1 MALHHREWGHIPLDP
16 AHAAHHRQGADVHKL
31 MDAQHATDHGTVAD
45 HHMAGHSHPIG
56 DHDPV
61 TQFTVVAEMAVG
73 HQQIAAAQARLLM
86 ACGGAVDGDALTDGV
101 VIAEHHLGWI
111 AGVFQILGLQADAGA
126 RKDAIAAAHPHP
138 TIQHHMGADA
148 AIGAELNLR
157 ADHRI
162 GPHTDPIGQLGP
174 GINDGGGMD
183 GRGHRSIHQ

>member
-1 MALHHREWGHIPLDP
+1 
-16 AHAAHHRQGADVHKL
+16 
-31 MDAQHATDHGTVAD
+31 MDAQDAADHSPIAD
-45 HHMAGHSHPIG
+45 HHMAGHRHPVG

-61 TQFTVVAEMAVG
+61 TQFTVVTEMAVS
-73 HQQIAAAQARLLM
+73 HQQITVAQACLLM

-101 VIAEHHLGWI
+101 VIAEHHLGGI

-138 TIQHHMGADA
+138 TIEHHMGTDT

-157 ADHRI
+157 ANHRV
-162 GPHTDPIGQLGP
+162 GPHADPIGQLGL
-174 GINDGGGMD
+174 GIDHGGGMD